1 MDPAVLFAWFII
13 VAIVVSIAVN
23 IAASRMLGRHKIRN
37 IQIRAATQVF
47 GTAGVFVFTT
57 VYLYAEGY
65 LDDTINVLGISAL
78 IVVAFSKYSP
88 VNNAFS
94 FMIVAYRTEFHI
106 DDWITVSNVNGN
118 MRGKVKDFNLKGVR
132 IQGFALSES
141 IISNE
146 ELMHSFVINLTPEDL
161 FRWPTV
167 IRTSKA
173 MDAESVEKIIID
185 NLLKHN
191 LTEASSPSSTFNS
204 YLEYFDDDLDY
215 RPNYRSMTVFTYHPK
230 WINGTD
236 GLMEP
241 NGYELAY
248 SVTRQL
254 KRDIMTDIE
263 AEELSYVDA
272 SLVVQ

>member
-1 MDPAVLFAWFII
+1 MDSSILFAWFIL
-13 VAIVVSIAVN
+13 VAVIVSIAVN

-47 GTAGVFVFTT
+47 GTAGLFVFTT

-65 LDDTINVLGISAL
+65 LDTTINVLGISAL

-106 DDWITVSNVNGN
+106 DDWIQISNVNGK

-132 IQGFALSES
+132 IQNFSLSES
-141 IISNE
+141 IVSNE
-146 ELMHSFVINLTPEDL
+146 ELIHSFVVNLTPDDL

-185 NLLKHN
+185 NLVKHN
-191 LTEASSPSSTFNS
+191 LSEASGTIATFNS
-204 YLEYFDDDLDY
+204 YFEYFDDDLDY
-215 RPNYRSMTVFTYHPK
+215 RPNYRSMTIYTYHPK
-230 WINGTD
+230 WIQG
-236 GLMEP
+236 GEAHLEP
-241 NGYELAY
+241 NGFELAY
-248 SVTRQL
+248 TVTRQL
-254 KRDIMTDIE
+254 KRDIMTEIE

>member
-1 MDPAVLFAWFII
+1 MDSSILFAWFILVAVI
-13 VAIVVSIAVN
+13 VSVAVN
-23 IAASRMLGRHKIRN
+23 VAASRMLGRHKIRN

-47 GTAGVFVFTT
+47 GTAGLFVFTT

-65 LDDTINVLGISAL
+65 LDTTINVLGISAL

-106 DDWITVSNVNGN
+106 DDWIQISNVNGK

-132 IQGFALSES
+132 IQNFSLSES
-141 IISNE
+141 IVSNE
-146 ELMHSFVINLTPEDL
+146 ELIHSFVVNLTPDDL

-185 NLLKHN
+185 NLVKHN
-191 LTEASSPSSTFNS
+191 LSEASGTIATFNS
-204 YLEYFDDDLDY
+204 YFEYFDDDLDY
-215 RPNYRSMTVFTYHPK
+215 RPNYRSMTIYTYHPK
-230 WINGTD
+230 WIQG
-236 GLMEP
+236 GEAHLEP
-241 NGYELAY
+241 NGFELAY
-248 SVTRQL
+248 TVTRQL
-254 KRDIMTDIE
+254 KRDIMTEIE

>member
-1 MDPAVLFAWFII
+1 MDSSILFAWFIL
-13 VAIVVSIAVN
+13 VAVIVSIAVN
-23 IAASRMLGRHKIRN
+23 VAASRMLGRHKIRN

-47 GTAGVFVFTT
+47 GTAGLFVFTT

-65 LDDTINVLGISAL
+65 LDTTINVLGISAL

-106 DDWITVSNVNGN
+106 DDWIQISNVNGK

-132 IQGFALSES
+132 IQNFSLSES
-141 IISNE
+141 IVSNE
-146 ELMHSFVINLTPEDL
+146 ELIHSFVVNLTPDDL

-167 IRTSKA
+167 IGTSKA

-185 NLLKHN
+185 NLVKHN
-191 LTEASSPSSTFNS
+191 LSEASGTIATFNS
-204 YLEYFDDDLDY
+204 YFEYFDDDLDY
-215 RPNYRSMTVFTYHPK
+215 RPNYRSMTIYTYHPK
-230 WINGTD
+230 WIQG
-236 GLMEP
+236 GEAHLEP
-241 NGYELAY
+241 NGFELAY
-248 SVTRQL
+248 TVTRQL
-254 KRDIMTDIE
+254 KRDIMTEIE

>member
-1 MDPAVLFAWFII
+1 MDSSILFAWFIL
-13 VAIVVSIAVN
+13 VAVIVSIAVN
-23 IAASRMLGRHKIRN
+23 VAASRMLGRHKIRN

-47 GTAGVFVFTT
+47 GTAGLFVFTT

-65 LDDTINVLGISAL
+65 LDTTINVLGISAL

-106 DDWITVSNVNGN
+106 DDWIQISNVNGK

-132 IQGFALSES
+132 IQNFSLSES
-141 IISNE
+141 IVSNE
-146 ELMHSFVINLTPEDL
+146 ELIHSFVVNLTPDDL

-185 NLLKHN
+185 NLVKHN
-191 LTEASSPSSTFNS
+191 LSEASGTIATFNS
-204 YLEYFDDDLDY
+204 YFEYFDDDLDY
-215 RPNYRSMTVFTYHPK
+215 RPNYRSMTIYTYHPK
-230 WINGTD
+230 WIQG
-236 GLMEP
+236 GEAHLEP
-241 NGYELAY
+241 NGFELAY
-248 SVTRQL
+248 TVTRQL
-254 KRDIMTDIE
+254 KRDIMTEIE